1 MTAIFP
7 CRYCNFI
14 VSLNIRE
21 VPLPSSECQ
30 QVQYLPAAFPQVQ
43 SACNIPQ
50 YVLLKNSQMSGLLA
64 ATYNRSYLQ
73 IAAVKYGACYH
84 RHCRTQK
91 LFIGNFLQD
100 VLCIVQSTI
109 DGIIS
114 RCLYGHRNSAIF
126 FF

>member
-50 YVLLKNSQMSGLLA
+50 YVLLKNSQMSGLLVA
-64 ATYNRSYLQ
+64 ICSRSYLQ
-73 IAAVKYGACYH
+73 KAAVKCGAYYPPH
-84 RHCRTQK
+84 YRTQK
-91 LFIGNFLQD
+91 LFIGNFL
-100 VLCIVQSTI
+100 
-109 DGIIS
+109 
-114 RCLYGHRNSAIF
+114 
-126 FF
+126 

>member
-91 LFIGNFLQD
+91 LFIGNSL
-100 VLCIVQSTI
+100 
-109 DGIIS
+109 
-114 RCLYGHRNSAIF
+114 
-126 FF
+126 